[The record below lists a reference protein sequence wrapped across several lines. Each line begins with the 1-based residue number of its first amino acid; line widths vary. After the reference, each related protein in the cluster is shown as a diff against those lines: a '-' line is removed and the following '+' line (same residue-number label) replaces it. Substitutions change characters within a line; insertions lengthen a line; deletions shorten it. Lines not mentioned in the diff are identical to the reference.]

1 MTGWCAMVW
10 SNIFFGQGN
19 SADPFRWLT
28 LPAKEVKRDVLP
40 VKKTTDI
47 SGYLLDVT
55 RKALLSFTTSLTKV
69 STQVHDFFS
78 GMNQYLA
85 FERLMHTCFGWA
97 MPTASPFAVGAG
109 GGQIW
114 PAIANFWLPPIAQ
127 PQLQPQLE
135 PKIFSWWWGGEM
147 FEARKP
153 AMQMPAVLPLNSNG
167 AGMPIFS
174 AAMAMTSAFL
184 SFSPAMMWSWG

>member
-1 MTGWCAMVW
+1 MIWNNT
-10 SNIFFGQGN
+10 FLGQGK

-28 LPAKEVKRDVLP
+28 LPAKEIKCDVSP

-47 SGYLLDVT
+47 SGYFLDVT

-69 STQVHDFFS
+69 STQVHNFFS

-97 MPTASPFAVGAG
+97 MPAASPFAVGTGAA
-109 GGQIW
+109 QIW
-114 PAIANFWLPPIAQ
+114 PMIANFWFPPIAQ
-127 PQLQPQLE
+127 PQPLPQPQ
-135 PKIFSWWWGGEM
+135 PKMFSWWWGGEM
-147 FEARKP
+147 LETPKP
-153 AMQMPAVLPLNSNG
+153 AMQMPAMPPLISAD
-167 AGMPIFS
+167 AGMPIFG

-184 SFSPAMMWSWG
+184 SFSPAMAMMRPWG